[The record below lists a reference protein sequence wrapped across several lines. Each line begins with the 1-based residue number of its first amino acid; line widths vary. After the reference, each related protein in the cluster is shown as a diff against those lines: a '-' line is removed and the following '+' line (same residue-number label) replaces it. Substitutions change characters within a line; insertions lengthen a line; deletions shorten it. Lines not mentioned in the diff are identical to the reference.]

1 MRSVLFVMFAAA
13 AVVACAESPKH
24 AQGPGSGS
32 GSGSDDNLVCTEVS
46 DTGSMFSH
54 TECKPRD
61 QSQQEHDDAQRFLTK
76 PRSQPTGTSYTGS
89 H

>member
-1 MRSVLFVMFAAA
+1 MRSVLFVMFAAI

-32 GSGSDDNLVCTEVS
+32 GSGSDDNLVCSEVT

-61 QSQQEHDDAQRFLTK
+61 QSQEEREDAQRFLK
-76 PRSQPTGTSYTGS
+76 RPRSTPT

>member
-1 MRSVLFVMFAAA
+1 MRSVLYVMFAAA
-13 AVVACAESPKH
+13 AAVACAESPKH
-24 AQGPGSGS
+24 AQGPGGS
-32 GSGSDDNLVCTEVS
+32 GSGSDDGMICHEVT

-61 QSQQEHDDAQRFLTK
+61 QSQQEHDDAQRFLK
-76 PRSQPTGTSYTGS
+76 RPRSEPTGT